1 MKLTNVR
8 YMTYKVG
15 AYKLKKG
22 RSMEINN
29 SMITSRLQSL
39 INRGYFSL
47 EAVEAP
53 VSLTKNSEPDENLPD
68 TDPAPEVPPAHLQSP
83 PPLEEKTA
91 AVEIKEAQ
99 PVASKEVK
107 PKITKRRRKK
117 PQAKSAE

>member
-15 AYKLKKG
+15 STKLKKG
-22 RSMEINN
+22 RSMTVDN

-39 INRGYFSL
+39 INRGYFRL

-53 VSLTKNSEPDENLPD
+53 VILAKNSEPDENLPD
-68 TDPAPEVPPAHLQSP
+68 TDPAPEVPPPVKVEPVQEVA
-83 PPLEEKTA
+83 EEIDPV
-91 AVEIKEAQ
+91 VEKE
-99 PVASKEVK
+99 EVK

-117 PQAKSAE
+117 GPS